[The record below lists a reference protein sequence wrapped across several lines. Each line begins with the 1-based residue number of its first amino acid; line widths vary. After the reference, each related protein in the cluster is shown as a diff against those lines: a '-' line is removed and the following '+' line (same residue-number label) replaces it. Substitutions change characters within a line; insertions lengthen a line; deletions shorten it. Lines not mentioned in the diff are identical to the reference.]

1 LSADASIH
9 LEAIKSP
16 LRVMIVLDVVAE
28 CVEEFFVQTDFQNLV
43 ISA

>member
-16 LRVMIVLDVVAE
+16 LRIIIVLDVGAE
-28 CVEEFFVQTDFQNLV
+28 FVEEFFVQTDFQNLEV
-43 ISA
+43 SA